1 MGKASGFSRSL
12 RFLVF
17 LAFLAISSCFA
28 FGQTSASSCSNIT
41 AEISNTSRPTGVLRA
56 DPEANETASQK
67 IASDAA
73 GACANLSQPSAFRQV
88 RMKIS
93 DNNIILSGSVPTESD
108 EQRLIAIVINNAD
121 GRTVFNRLE
130 VVPMQIA
137 RRQ

>member
-1 MGKASGFSRSL
+1 
-12 RFLVF
+12 
-17 LAFLAISSCFA
+17 
-28 FGQTSASSCSNIT
+28 
-41 AEISNTSRPTGVLRA
+41 
-56 DPEANETASQK
+56 
-67 IASDAA
+67 
-73 GACANLSQPSAFRQV
+73 
-88 RMKIS
+88 MKIS